1 MLDARFVRENI
12 DAVKEALNK
21 RGYEFPL
28 SHFLAID
35 EKRMALLRDAEELR
49 NKTECCLR
57 RDRQAQERKGGCL
70 CACLRR

>member
-12 DAVKEALNK
+12 DAVKEALHK

-35 EKRMALLRDAEELR
+35 EKRMVLLKEAEELR
-49 NKTECCLR
+49 NKRNVVSEEIGRLKKEKTVVLN
-57 RDRQAQERKGGCL
+57 KVKK
-70 CACLRR
+70 